1 LAADARLPQLTAA
14 EAGRL
19 IQRRELSPVELV
31 QALSERIAATEP
43 ALRAWTALD
52 GEGALAAAR
61 QAERHPWSGPLHG
74 IPFGAKDIYW
84 TTDLPTGALFEPLRD
99 YRAPRDAEAA
109 ARLKAA
115 GAILLGK
122 TATTQFALAD
132 PAPTTN
138 PWNLSRTPGGSSSG
152 SAAAVASRQVP
163 LALGTQTAG
172 SVIRP
177 AAFCGAVGF
186 KPSFGR
192 VSRRGIFPLAWT
204 LDHAGVLC
212 RSVEDAVLWLDAVQG
227 HDADDPFSAIAPPV
241 DIAAARLES
250 RGAPVL
256 GLVRDFV
263 DRAEPEVRDHLL
275 QTASRLEA
283 MGANIRE
290 VVLPVEL
297 DQLLATQFII
307 LRSEA
312 AALHAHLLH
321 QQGEHYGPRLK
332 AAVQTGQLIPA
343 AAYLHALRL
352 RRQYARATEQLFAG
366 VQALLL
372 PSVGSLPPD
381 RSGTGESSFQA
392 IWSMFGCPA
401 ISLPSGLSQEGL
413 PFGTQLVGA
422 RLQDAALLSCAAW
435 CEKALPPMPAPPL
448 P

>member
-1 LAADARLPQLTAA
+1 MAADERLTQLTAA
-14 EAGRL
+14 EASRL
-19 IQRRELSPVELV
+19 IQRRELSPVALV
-31 QALSERIAATEP
+31 QALLDRVAATEP
-43 ALRAWTALD
+43 ALHAWTALD
-52 GEGALAAAR
+52 AEGALAAAR
-61 QAERHPWSGPLHG
+61 RAEQQSWSGPLHG
-74 IPFGAKDIYW
+74 IAFGAKDIYW
-84 TTDLPTGALFEPLRD
+84 TADLPTGALFEPFRD
-99 YRAPRDAEAA
+99 YRAPRDAEAV

-115 GAILLGK
+115 GAVLLGK

-138 PWNLSRTPGGSSSG
+138 PWNLGRTPGGSSSG
-152 SAAAVASRQVP
+152 SAASVAARQVP

-177 AAFCGAVGF
+177 AAFCGIVGF

-212 RSVEDAVLWLDAVQG
+212 RSVEDASLWLGAVQG
-227 HDADDPFSAIAPPV
+227 HDPNDPFSASAAPV
-241 DIAAARLES
+241 DVAAAHLTPG
-250 RGAPVL
+250 GAPTL

-275 QTASRLEA
+275 QVASRLEA
-283 MGANIRE
+283 MGADIRE

-307 LRSEA
+307 LRSET

-332 AAVQTGQLIPA
+332 SAVQAGQLIPA

-352 RRQYARATEQLFAG
+352 RRRYAQATKQLLAE

-372 PSVGSLPPD
+372 PSVGCVPPN

-392 IWSMFGCPA
+392 PWSMFGWPA
-401 ISLPSGLSQEGL
+401 IS
-413 PFGTQLVGA
+413 
-422 RLQDAALLSCAAW
+422 
-435 CEKALPPMPAPPL
+435 
-448 P
+448 